1 LLEQWNLQP
10 SKGLGQ
16 NFLVERAALD
26 KIVAAAELT
35 PDDVVLEIGAG
46 LGTLTERLAQYAGHV
61 VAVELDR
68 RLIPVL
74 EHVLSGLDNVT
85 LVQGDILALDPAT
98 ILQAQIANRKSQI
111 GKSAN
116 RKSQIGKSAN
126 QQISNLQ
133 LPVASP
139 QSPASCLLHPASCIH
154 YKVVANLPY
163 YITSAVLR
171 HLLEASLKP
180 QRMVLTVQ
188 REVAERIVARPG
200 QMSLLAVSVQFYG
213 QPKLMFRIRPGSF
226 YPSPEVESAVVR
238 IDLHAAPPVPVEDT
252 AAFFRVVRAGF
263 AQRRKQLRN
272 TLAAGLRRSPEE
284 VAARLREAGVDP
296 RQRAEALSLEEWA
309 RVAQVLANITVET
322 PSTCSLHPGSGQK
335 NDGAHLQR

>member
-1 LLEQWNLQP
+1 MMPMSTSMMPMSTSVRPMGPSDVRRLLEQWDLRP

-16 NFLVERAALD
+16 NFLIDPAALE

-35 PDDVVLEIGAG
+35 PDDVVVEVGAG
-46 LGTLTERLAQYAGHV
+46 LGTLTRRLAQEAGRV
-61 VAVELDR
+61 VAVELDQ

-74 EHVLSGLDNVT
+74 ESVLAGLDNVR
-85 LVQGDILALDPAT
+85 LVQGDILALDPAALFQLPT
-98 ILQAQIANRKSQI
+98 
-111 GKSAN
+111 
-116 RKSQIGKSAN
+116 
-126 QQISNLQ
+126 SNLQ
-133 LPVASP
+133 
-139 QSPASCLLHPASCIH
+139 

-171 HLLEASLKP
+171 HLLEAALKP

-188 REVAERIVARPG
+188 REVAERIVAKPG

-213 QPKLMFRIRPGSF
+213 QPRLLFRLKPGSF

-238 IDLHAAPPVPVEDT
+238 VDLHSTPPVPVEET

-272 TLAAGLRRSPEE
+272 TLAAGLRQPPEE
-284 VAARLREAGVDP
+284 VADRLREAGVDP
-296 RQRAEALSLEEWA
+296 RQRAEALSLEGWA
-309 RVAQVLANITVET
+309 KVAQVLGKV
-322 PSTCSLHPGSGQK
+322 P
-335 NDGAHLQR
+335 NDLLTTSHI

>member
-1 LLEQWNLQP
+1 MDVHRLLEQWDLRP

-16 NFLVERAALD
+16 NFLVDPAALE
-26 KIVAAAELT
+26 KIVAAAGLT
-35 PDDVVLEIGAG
+35 PDDVVLEVGAG
-46 LGTLTERLAQYAGHV
+46 LGTLTRRLAQEAGRV
-61 VAVELDR
+61 VAVELDQ

-74 EHVLSGLDNVT
+74 ESVLADLDNVT
-85 LVQGDILALDPAT
+85 LVQGDILELDPT
-98 ILQAQIANRKSQI
+98 VLV
-111 GKSAN
+111 
-116 RKSQIGKSAN
+116 N
-126 QQISNLQ
+126 QGSGSREQGAGIREQGPASRDHGPRTTDHGPRISIQPPTFNLQ
-133 LPVASP
+133 
-139 QSPASCLLHPASCIH
+139 

-171 HLLEASLKP
+171 HLLEAALKP

-188 REVAERIVARPG
+188 REVAERIVAKPG

-213 QPKLMFRIRPGSF
+213 QPRLLFRLKPGSF

-238 IDLHAAPPVPVEDT
+238 VDLHPTPPVPVEET

-272 TLAAGLRRSPEE
+272 TLAAGLKQPPEE
-284 VAARLREAGVDP
+284 VADRLREVGVDP

-309 RVAQVLANITVET
+309 RVAHVLGRLGI
-322 PSTCSLHPGSGQK
+322 
-335 NDGAHLQR
+335 